1 MRYVLVLA
9 GALLA
14 GPAARADEVDD
25 ALARRLSGVVRDF
38 RQPTAARVEAAR
50 TLVKLGGRASAAV
63 PDLVA
68 VLARL
73 RGNEQ
78 EPLQEVIVE
87 ALGQIGAA
95 SKAALP
101 TLAQST
107 HRSVDV
113 DQAVKIATEL
123 IVNASDSQ
131 EVGVLSQQ
139 LSSRDASIRL
149 RAAKGLA
156 DLGQTARS
164 ALPALNA
171 ALADPDSD
179 VRRAVIGAMRR
190 IDPNGRPSDELVR
203 AIATD
208 LVDPDPGIRL
218 LAARALAR
226 LGPFA
231 AIAAQDLALVRSDPD
246 PDVRRAVLEAL
257 NRVSLPLPPQP

>member
-9 GALLA
+9 GALGL

-25 ALARRLSGVVRDF
+25 AMARRLSGLVRDF
-38 RQPTAARVEAAR
+38 RLPTAARVEAAR
-50 TLVKLGGRASAAV
+50 TLYKLGARASAAV

-78 EPLQEVIVE
+78 EPLQEAIVE

-95 SKAALP
+95 SKVALP

-107 HRSVDV
+107 HRTLDV
-113 DQAVKIATEL
+113 DQAVKVATDL
-123 IVNASDSQ
+123 ILNASDSQ
-131 EVGVLSQQ
+131 EIGVLGQQ

-149 RAAKGLA
+149 RAAKALA
-156 DLGQTARS
+156 DLGPTARA

-171 ALADPDSD
+171 ALADPDGD
-179 VRRAVIGAMRR
+179 VRRTVIGALRR
-190 IDPNGRPSDELVR
+190 IDPNGRPSDDLVR

-231 AIAAQDLALVRSDPD
+231 AVAAQDLALVRSDPD
-246 PDVRRAVLEAL
+246 PDVRRAVTEAL
-257 NRVSLPLPPQP
+257 FRVSLPPPQP